1 METSDDEGDPAAAPS
16 RSQTMATGRFL
27 LLLSCLLFCSQP
39 ESQSRAR
46 RAAPLPVRVG
56 SAPPP
61 AKPKAP
67 PAARS
72 KARKK
77 LYLTFDDGP
86 NKGTRNVWTIVRDE
100 GVPASFFLVGE
111 HVFDSRGQRAL
122 FDSLRGTPQVA
133 LCNHSF
139 SHAHSRYSSYYS
151 RPDSVVADFLRTA
164 DTLGLSNAVARTPG
178 RNIWRIDSLRAT
190 DLKASAPAA
199 DSLQG
204 AGFRLLGWDA
214 EWTFDHK
221 TYTVEQDAETL
232 LRQLDSVFTQSRLK
246 RPGHL
251 VLLAHDQAFCASADS
266 LQLRKFLQALKKRD
280 DYELALATEYPGAQ

>member
-1 METSDDEGDPAAAPS
+1 METSDDEGDPAAA
-16 RSQTMATGRFL
+16 RAL
-27 LLLSCLLFCSQP
+27 LLLSFLFICYQP
-39 ESQSRAR
+39 QSRTR
-46 RAAPLPVRVG
+46 H
-56 SAPPP
+56 STAPPP
-61 AKPKAP
+61 PKAAP
-67 PAARS
+67 PVRAAVRAVKAK

-86 NKGTRNVWTIVRDE
+86 NRGTRNVWTIVRDE

-122 FDSLRGTPQVA
+122 YDSLRGTPSLA
-133 LCNHSF
+133 LCNHSYC
-139 SHAHSRYSSYYS
+139 HARLRYSSYYGT
-151 RPDSVVADFLRTA
+151 PDSVVADFRRTA
-164 DTLGLSNAVARTPG
+164 ESLGLSNAVARTPG

-204 AGFRLLGWDA
+204 AGFRLMGWDA
-214 EWTFDHK
+214 EWTFDHT
-221 TYTVEQDAETL
+221 TYNVEQDAVTL
-232 LRQLDSVFTQSRLK
+232 LRQLDSVYARQRLK

-251 VLLAHDQAFCASADS
+251 VLLAHDQAFAAPADS

-280 DYELALATEYPGAQ
+280 DYELALATEYPGAN